1 VRPIIRRPVV
11 AGLLL
16 GSALFA
22 GSACVQ
28 VYDARTLGA
37 KTTLSAR
44 SAEQPQGEAFKISKT
59 AFFAFWGIATAS
71 RPSLERVLSSQVSGE
86 SEIANLRITE
96 KSRIGDIIVT
106 VLTAGL
112 VIPRTITFEGVIVN
126 PAAPTPTV
134 KADSAR

>member
-16 GSALFA
+16 AIALFA
-22 GSACVQ
+22 SSACVQ

-37 KTTLSAR
+37 RTTLAAR
-44 SAEQPQGEAFKISKT
+44 ATDQPQGEAFRISKT

-71 RPSLERVLSSQVSGE
+71 RPSLERVLSGQVSGE
-86 SEIANLRITE
+86 SEIVNLRITE
-96 KSRIGDIIVT
+96 KSRIGDVIVT

-112 VIPRTITFEGVIVN
+112 VVPRTVVYEGVVVN
-126 PAAPTPTV
+126 PAV